1 MACATHSTRACACE
15 HGGHARAVSVRVLI
29 ASPLEAELV
38 ERIAALDARVEVI
51 YRPDLLGAPRYVGDH
66 TPPVERNPEQDAE
79 WAGLLAS
86 AEVLFDVDPPNV
98 RAGFVDRAPRV
109 RWIQASSSG
118 VGGWIQRLGL
128 VDAPVQVTNAAGIH
142 AVPLAEFAL
151 LAMLYFAKRM
161 PRVHADR
168 AARRWERFCGDMLR
182 GHTVGVIGL
191 GAVGREVARV
201 AHAVGMRVL
210 GLRRSAAAGVEDVE
224 RVFGPEGLH
233 TLLAESDYVVLIVP
247 STRDTDALLDTA
259 AIAHMKP
266 GAVLINMARG
276 SVVDEVALV
285 DALRSGH
292 LGGAALDV
300 VRREPLPADSPL
312 WELPNV
318 LITPHSMST
327 AFGEN
332 ELLVDL
338 FRDNLR
344 RYLAGEPLRN
354 LVDKRR
360 GY

>member
-1 MACATHSTRACACE
+1 
-15 HGGHARAVSVRVLI
+15 VSVRVLI

-38 ERIAALDARVEVI
+38 GRIAAVDPRVEVI
-51 YRPDLLGAPRYVGDH
+51 SRPELLGAPRYVGDH
-66 TPPVERNPEQDAE
+66 TPPVERSPEQAAE
-79 WAGLLAS
+79 WAALLAS

-98 RAGFVDRAPRV
+98 RVGFVERAPRV

-118 VGGWIQRLGL
+118 VGGWIRRLGL

-161 PRVHADR
+161 PLVQAER
-168 AARRWERFCGDMLR
+168 AERRWERFCGDVLR
-182 GHTVGVIGL
+182 GRTVGVIGL
-191 GAVGREVARV
+191 GAVGREIARL
-201 AHAVGMRVL
+201 AQAIGMRVL
-210 GLRRSAAAGVEDVE
+210 GLRRSAAAGVDGVE

-233 TLLAESDYVVLIVP
+233 ALLADSDYVVLIVP
-247 STRDTDALLDTA
+247 STRETEALLDAA
-259 AIAHMKP
+259 AIGHMKP
-266 GAVLINMARG
+266 GAVLINIARG

-300 VRREPLPADSPL
+300 VRQEPLPADSPL
-312 WELPNV
+312 WDLPNV

-327 AFGEN
+327 ASGEN
-332 ELLVDL
+332 ALLADL
-338 FRDNLR
+338 FCDNLR
-344 RYLAGEPLRN
+344 RYLAGAPLRN

>member
-1 MACATHSTRACACE
+1 M
-15 HGGHARAVSVRVLI
+15 GVRVLI

-38 ERIAALDARVEVI
+38 ARVAAVDPRVDVI

-66 TPPVERNPEQDAE
+66 TPPVERNPEQAAE
-79 WAGLLAS
+79 WAELLAS

-98 RAGFVDRAPRV
+98 RAGLVERAPHV

-128 VDAPVQVTNAAGIH
+128 VDTPVQVTNAAGVH

-161 PRVHADR
+161 PLVHADR
-168 AARRWERFCGDMLR
+168 AARRWERFCGDVLR
-182 GHTVGVIGL
+182 GRTVGIIGL
-191 GAVGREVARV
+191 GAVGREIARV
-201 AHAVGMRVL
+201 AHAVGMRVI
-210 GLRRSAAAGVEDVE
+210 GLRRSAATGVDGVE

-233 TLLAESDYVVLIVP
+233 TLLAASDYVVLIVP
-247 STRDTDALLDTA
+247 YTPETDALLDAA
-259 AIAHMKP
+259 AIGQMKP
-266 GAVLINMARG
+266 GAVLINIARG

-285 DALRSGH
+285 AALRSGQ

-300 VRREPLPADSPL
+300 VRQEPLPADSPL
-312 WELPNV
+312 WDLPNV

-338 FRDNLR
+338 FCDNLR